1 MKEHDIIHLRG
12 LTFFAYH
19 GVMPEENVL
28 GQKFIV
34 DIDLYQNLRK
44 PGLTD
49 QVEDTIN
56 YAKVYEQIKAVVTGE
71 RYSLLERLAQRIA
84 DQILKEFLC
93 SSIRVEVHKPEAPI
107 PGIFEDVSVE
117 IWRER
122 EK

>member
-1 MKEHDIIHLRG
+1 MKEHDIIHLRR
-12 LTFFAYH
+12 LTFFGHH

-34 DIDLYQNLRK
+34 DVDLYLNLRK
-44 PGLTD
+44 PGLSD

-56 YAKVYEQIKAVVTGE
+56 YAEVYEKIKAVVTGE

-84 DQILKEFLC
+84 DQILEGFLC
-93 SSIRVEVHKPEAPI
+93 DSVRVEVHKPEAPI

-117 IWRER
+117 IWRE
-122 EK
+122 KQK

>member
-19 GVMPEENVL
+19 GVMPAEGVL

-34 DIDLYQNLRK
+34 DIDLYLNLRK

-71 RYSLLERLAQRIA
+71 RYSLLERLAQCIA
-84 DQILKEFLC
+84 DQILKEFSCNL
-93 SSIRVEVHKPEAPI
+93 IRVEVHKPKAPI

>member
-1 MKEHDIIHLRG
+1 MKEYDIIHLRG

-19 GVMPEENVL
+19 GVMPEEGVL
-28 GQKFIV
+28 GQKYSV

-84 DQILKEFLC
+84 DQILKEFSC
-93 SSIRVEVHKPEAPI
+93 NSIRVEVHKPEAPI

>member
-19 GVMPEENVL
+19 GVMPEEGIL
-28 GQKFIV
+28 GQKYIV

-56 YAKVYEQIKAVVTGE
+56 YAKVYEQIKAVVIGE

-84 DQILKEFLC
+84 DQIFTEFSC
-93 SSIRVEVHKPEAPI
+93 NSIRVEVHKPEAPI